1 MPISQRMPSVM
12 SLLSNS
18 AMEDQACLVS
28 KPWHCPGRMA
38 GSGWNCLPITSYT
51 VYTVITW
58 VSYLTFG
65 VESSSPLATSCLV
78 HSACFQHE
86 TDQSRSFIASEVTTL
101 WNSTDHTHLSAFGTN
116 MRYEFIGHLNKKRHH
131 ADVHFSKSFGTIW
144 KPSAAHCKQ
153 KKQSSLPCCR
163 KHRKVSFSKNQSCT
177 ASPYLRNLDAWLIQI
192 VPPPQ
197 RNIWY
202 IYIYMSL
209 HHSLRRWTYTLSLN

>member
-101 WNSTDHTHLSAFGTN
+101 WNSTGPYSPFCIWHKHEIWVYWPPQQKETSCWRSLFK
-116 MRYEFIGHLNKKRHH
+116 EFWNDLETKCCALQTEKTIIPSLLPKTQESIILQEPILH
-131 ADVHFSKSFGTIW
+131 SKSVSSESGCLIDSDCT
-144 KPSAAHCKQ
+144 PPHSA
-153 KKQSSLPCCR
+153 
-163 KHRKVSFSKNQSCT
+163 T
-177 ASPYLRNLDAWLIQI
+177 YD
-192 VPPPQ
+192 
-197 RNIWY
+197 
-202 IYIYMSL
+202 IYIYES
-209 HHSLRRWTYTLSLN
+209 SP